1 MGQRECGDRIPAYV
15 NNGEVWSSYAAR
27 WNMDD
32 EEGPTILD
40 SSPNQKSRTEDR
52 GDLHSVGCLGWQLRI
67 FPTGRTD
74 GIKIPASPNF
84 DLGSSFTGSMW
95 MKFEGTAVTT
105 GNTNDI
111 NYHRIFSAKRWWNQ
125 KSVSKL

>member
-1 MGQRECGDRIPAYV
+1 MTKKAK
-15 NNGEVWSSYAAR
+15 A
-27 WNMDD
+27 
-32 EEGPTILD
+32 ILD
-40 SSPNQKSRTEDR
+40 SSPNRNHGQKTEVTSTPS
-52 GDLHSVGCLGWQLRI
+52 GVLGGAQN

-74 GIKIPASPNF
+74 GIKIPASPSA
-84 DLGSSFTGSMW
+84 DLGSTSPAVW